1 MASASSSSD
10 PLPPSTDR
18 TPDVAS
24 FLGQLSAGPSSS
36 SKLPFEAQA
45 SLISAQL
52 SNVEG
57 QTAALVQQRRGD
69 LAKLIDQSEVAEQ
82 RLGRLVGRIEEVER
96 STSGDEKPQLLSPAL
111 GSALQQYSDS
121 VYALHRSDHLLQ
133 ALQVVHTAL
142 SAIEALEDQVAQG
155 RLEADAYAHTLAQTE
170 AAYGGLLNN
179 ASSSSSNGSK
189 SFTWLAESESSRAVA
204 DLLERRK
211 YAKAAAEAMI
221 ERGWEQS
228 VIVGKQPADNGV
240 WMMNILQATQLSEH
254 AEHSVSLDSLAQ
266 SLITN
271 GSLNGKLTDLSH
283 SLTKMLS
290 QTCLSSS
297 SSERWTA
304 TLDDSSPKQALL
316 LGHAAGN
323 AKLDCL
329 ETILEFLGARLLPA
343 LEIRAVTH
351 FSRALL
357 PVLIPLVLT
366 KLRAMLPSSLQ
377 MPSITKDLAALKSS
391 AERIYSSLE
400 KSRLIPAPLDE
411 DSEEAELLGSPHALL
426 RFASSVHSQFS
437 NKVAAAAR
445 DQARRLCMS
454 EDETGW
460 DTEQIEIEESLPL
473 LENDEEWA
481 VEEPLIDDGKSIALQ
496 DNGAT
501 NGDDWGWGETEEDVE
516 VPPPRSSAPA
526 NMARSASI
534 KSSTSSAD
542 GGTSYSRSSSPAGQ
556 RPGRPLPVKKGRGA
570 LGGVRVI
577 KPADQMGSGPLPGDE
592 DGDDAWGLDDDLAEE
607 PPRTPVIRQPDVA
620 DAWGLDEEAEPMPL
634 AANPVQALTTDVRR
648 SLEVAAPAE
657 DADDAWFTDEVDAN
671 ALPSVPDSQVPM
683 AASTSMSSTASYPSI
698 DDLDEDAWGLS
709 EEEKAERAAKRASMM
724 GIPIGFK
731 IPTEESASSKEAAT
745 VLRAVTEQANE
756 QEKSTEDVL
765 PSTRGLGDPQ
775 PPSEAR
781 PASSVPIQVS
791 LSRDTSFSFDDED
804 ELDEDAWG
812 LSAEEQ
818 KERAEKRA
826 SKRLT
831 LGQVS
836 GFSYLQ
842 PPAAAN
848 GDNTKLDAGMV
859 PEPTLSS
866 KPETSEGD
874 ALTADNLEASE
885 VVNGQDGSQGHH
897 AAERQERLSEGLTPA
912 GSIDVAPSEAHLSDL
927 DSLHDH
933 LAVPGSRGVES
944 APEISDNVS
953 VVSAASTDQPFPVES
968 ALPQDLS
975 SRASEAGSEAVLPA
989 TPQSERSEPTLGDN
1003 AAWEPETMSVH
1014 EGSIDGDR
1022 GGEDKTLFQ
1031 VESALPI
1038 SSASSVATGSAG
1050 PPSVGSLPPTP
1061 KAEAD
1066 LSLPDERLPSLA
1078 GLSSTPPVRGFSASS
1093 SAMAMDSRP
1102 QTPFGAE
1109 HQSSEPPFP
1118 VHSAFPYHGTHRGSV
1133 MGTGPSSVAS
1143 GFEGRSDI
1151 ALPPSPPPPMDDD
1164 NGDGV
1169 SDFLSPV
1176 RGPTEAQAPQ
1186 STSEQGGEVIDRG
1199 LAQHQEETSQ
1209 APEME
1214 EDDDPWGDADAQWE
1228 AEQQSQ
1234 EAQRN
1239 VSHPSAEPPP
1249 HAVPSPA
1256 EAPAPSSDAR
1266 DADED
1271 WGWSDEPTHTAAA
1284 QQAATDAAS
1293 SSTGAS
1299 LSVAQRAIKPQKGRS
1314 SSPSGASPQLRQATR
1329 RSAEAAAAAAAAG
1342 LVGQGNRSVQSQGS
1356 TTRLTADALARNGD
1370 GAGVKSA
1377 DQQSS
1382 AASNA
1387 AVPSSKRRVESCKIS
1402 KRSREL
1408 IKLAHRILDD
1418 TIALAESDGGAD
1430 SEAPSPL
1437 PLLRS
1442 LADIFELYRAL
1453 MPTLH
1458 YQTLT
1463 QIPSL
1468 AMQFA
1473 NDCRFLAK
1481 EILLLSDRL
1490 HHSSALLGL
1499 LDASPDVLD
1508 LPHEA
1513 SLMTSLGKQ
1522 VFESQMASQASTL
1535 DELLTQTDSL
1545 LRVYQEER
1553 FSVCSKVLAQLVHH
1567 LGALHRGWSEVLTPS
1582 SCAGALGT
1590 LVEAVLLRLGGD
1602 VLEIDD
1608 IGEREGERLAEL
1620 IRLLV
1625 PLEKLF
1631 PASGQQSQNH
1641 IGAAAGEEQD
1651 TPTSSVA
1658 SFVPSWVKIT
1668 GYLPEILLGSLADVE
1683 FLLFEAGGLLLAPS
1697 ESVGAAGAT
1706 SMGFTREEARRLI
1719 RSTFADTPRRAALLG
1734 RVERG
1739 S

>member
-1 MASASSSSD
+1 M
-10 PLPPSTDR
+10 
-18 TPDVAS
+18 
-24 FLGQLSAGPSSS
+24 LSAT
-36 SKLPFEAQA
+36 F
-45 SLISAQL
+45 
-52 SNVEG
+52 
-57 QTAALVQQRRGD
+57 
-69 LAKLIDQSEVAEQ
+69 
-82 RLGRLVGRIEEVER
+82 
-96 STSGDEKPQLLSPAL
+96 LSP
-111 GSALQQYSDS
+111 
-121 VYALHRSDHLLQ
+121 
-133 ALQVVHTAL
+133 
-142 SAIEALEDQVAQG
+142 I
-155 RLEADAYAHTLAQTE
+155 
-170 AAYGGLLNN
+170 
-179 ASSSSSNGSK
+179 
-189 SFTWLAESESSRAVA
+189 
-204 DLLERRK
+204 
-211 YAKAAAEAMI
+211 
-221 ERGWEQS
+221 
-228 VIVGKQPADNGV
+228 
-240 WMMNILQATQLSEH
+240 
-254 AEHSVSLDSLAQ
+254 
-266 SLITN
+266 
-271 GSLNGKLTDLSH
+271 
-283 SLTKMLS
+283 
-290 QTCLSSS
+290 
-297 SSERWTA
+297 SSERWAA
-304 TLDDSSPKQALL
+304 TLDPSSQNQALL
-316 LGHAAGN
+316 LGRAAGK
-323 AKLDCL
+323 AEVDSL
-329 ETILEFLGARLLPA
+329 ETILEFIGSRLLPA
-343 LEIRAVTH
+343 LDGRFAAH

-357 PVLIPLVLT
+357 PALIPLVLT
-366 KLRAMLPSSLQ
+366 KLRSMLPSSLQ
-377 MPSITKDLAALKSS
+377 AAEGGSIPKDLALLKSS
-391 AERIYSSLE
+391 AERVYSSLE
-400 KSRLIPAPLDE
+400 KSGLIPAHLDE

-426 RFASSVHSQFS
+426 RFASSVHTEFS
-437 NKVAAAAR
+437 NKVAASAR
-445 DQARRLCMS
+445 DQARRLCMA

-481 VEEPLIDDGKSIALQ
+481 VEELLNQGGGPTATQNK
-496 DNGAT
+496 GAA
-501 NGDDWGWGETEEDVE
+501 NGDDWGWGEAEEEIDVA
-516 VPPPRSSAPA
+516 PAPASAPT
-526 NMARSASI
+526 NMVRSASMR
-534 KSSTSSAD
+534 SSTSSAD
-542 GGTSYSRSSSPAGQ
+542 GSSSYSRSSSPAGQ
-556 RPGRPLPVKKGRGA
+556 RPGRSLPVKKGRGA

-577 KPADQMGSGPLPGDE
+577 KPSDQMGSGPLPGDE

-607 PPRTPVIRQPDVA
+607 PPRTPVVRHPDVA
-620 DAWGLDEEAEPMPL
+620 DAWGLDEEAAEDPNQVP
-634 AANPVQALTTDVRR
+634 TTDARR
-648 SLEVAAPAE
+648 SLDVAIPAD
-657 DADDAWFTDEVDAN
+657 DADDAWFTEEVDADT
-671 ALPSVPDSQVPM
+671 LPSVPTTSVPM
-683 AASTSMSSTASYPSI
+683 AASTSMPSTASYPSV

-724 GIPIGFK
+724 SIPIGFK
-731 IPTEESASSKEAAT
+731 IPTEELAAPSKEASV
-745 VLRAVTEQANE
+745 VLKAVTEQASE
-756 QEKSTEDVL
+756 QEKSTENAL

-775 PPSEAR
+775 PLAEAGPS
-781 PASSVPIQVS
+781 SSIPMQVS
-791 LSRDTSFSFDDED
+791 RSQDTSFSFDDED

-826 SKRLT
+826 SRRLT
-831 LGQVS
+831 LGQQFNGLS
-836 GFSYLQ
+836 FLQ
-842 PPAAAN
+842 TPPATNEEFAKTDT
-848 GDNTKLDAGMV
+848 GVV
-859 PEPTLSS
+859 PEPVPSLKSD
-866 KPETSEGD
+866 TSEGD
-874 ALTADNLEASE
+874 ALTADNLEASGVE
-885 VVNGQDGSQGHH
+885 HGQDGGEVHD
-897 AAERQERLSEGLTPA
+897 AAERQGRLSAGLTPA

-933 LAVPGSRGVES
+933 LPVDGSKGIQAAQEVL
-944 APEISDNVS
+944 DNVS
-953 VVSAASTDQPFPVES
+953 VVSHASANQPFPLES

-989 TPQSERSEPTLGDN
+989 TPQSERSEPTIGDD
-1003 AAWEPETMSVH
+1003 AAWEPETMSLH

-1022 GGEDKTLFQ
+1022 GGEGKTLFQ

-1050 PPSVGSLPPTP
+1050 PPSVGSLRPTP

-1066 LSLPDERLPSLA
+1066 LSLADENLPTFA
-1078 GLSSTPPVRGFSASS
+1078 GLSSTPPVRGYSS
-1093 SAMAMDSRP
+1093 SSSVMAMDSRP
-1102 QTPFGAE
+1102 RTPLSAE
-1109 HQSSEPPFP
+1109 HQGSEPPFP
-1118 VHSAFPYHGTHRGSV
+1118 VHSAFPYHGTLRGSV

-1151 ALPPSPPPPMDDD
+1151 ALPPSPPPPMDEVDANDRADD
-1164 NGDGV
+1164 
-1169 SDFLSPV
+1169 LPSPI
-1176 RGPTEAQAPQ
+1176 RSSSQAPAPQ
-1186 STSEQGGEVIDRG
+1186 ATSEQGRELTDRDYASRTG
-1199 LAQHQEETSQ
+1199 SQRETTQ
-1209 APEME
+1209 ATGMD

-1239 VSHPSAEPPP
+1239 VSHPSAEPS
-1249 HAVPSPA
+1249 AAAPSAA
-1256 EAPAPSSDAR
+1256 EAPSEAPAQKSEEQDAG
-1266 DADED
+1266 ED

-1284 QQAATDAAS
+1284 QQAATAAAS
-1293 SSTGAS
+1293 GLTGSAP
-1299 LSVAQRAIKPQKGRS
+1299 SVARRAIKPQKGRS

-1329 RSAEAAAAAAAAG
+1329 RSAEAAAAAAGLAG
-1342 LVGQGNRSVQSQGS
+1342 LGSGTGQAQGF

-1370 GAGVKSA
+1370 GAGVKSV

-1408 IKLAHRILDD
+1408 IKLAHRVLDD
-1418 TIALAESDGGAD
+1418 TIAIAESDAATEG
-1430 SEAPSPL
+1430 EAPPPV

-1473 NDCRFLAK
+1473 NDCRFLSK
-1481 EILLLSDRL
+1481 EILLLNDRL
-1490 HHSSALLGL
+1490 EQSPALLRL
-1499 LDASPDVLD
+1499 LDTSPSVLD

-1513 SLMTSLGKQ
+1513 AQMTSLGKQ

-1553 FSVCSKVLAQLVHH
+1553 FALCSKVLAQLVHH

-1625 PLEKLF
+1625 PLERLF
-1631 PASGQQSQNH
+1631 PATSGRRSDT
-1641 IGAAAGEEQD
+1641 GPATTGEEQD
-1651 TPTSSVA
+1651 APASISSVA

-1683 FLLFEAGGLLLAPS
+1683 FLLFEAGGLLLAPT
-1697 ESVGAAGAT
+1697 EGAGAGA
-1706 SMGFTREEARRLI
+1706 SMGFTREEAKRLI

-1739 S
+1739 R